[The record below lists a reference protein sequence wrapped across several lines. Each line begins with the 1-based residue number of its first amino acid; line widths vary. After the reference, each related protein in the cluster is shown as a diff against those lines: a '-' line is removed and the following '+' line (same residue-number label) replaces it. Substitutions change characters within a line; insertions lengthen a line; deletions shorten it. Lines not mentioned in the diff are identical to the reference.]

1 MLPDRPLR
9 ILVVDDDYIDREIYK
24 QCLSEFSTPSFQIA
38 EAVSGAAGIALTQS
52 FQPDCILLDYN
63 LPDQTGLDVLAH
75 FNPHGPAAA
84 VVMLTACGGEE
95 LAVRA
100 MKAGVSDYLPKRQV
114 NPGSLLHVVTNAVQR
129 FQLQRALEENRQ
141 ALERSER
148 RYENLLE
155 AMPQMV
161 WMADAEGVVQYAN
174 RRWLEYMGVRPED
187 AARLRWDEAIH
198 PRDRE
203 HTSQV
208 WREATS
214 ESRTFF
220 EVEHR
225 VCRASDHAYRWHLV
239 RAVAVK
245 DGGGEV
251 INWFGTST
259 EIENQKQAEKATLE
273 REKLEGL
280 GLLAGGIAHDYN
292 NLLVT
297 ILGGASFAMETLP
310 ATHAARP
317 ILQDVICAS
326 ERAAELTRKMLA
338 YSGRGM
344 FFIERIDL
352 DQLLRQTCARL
363 RPSLPRNV
371 RLVYQGCRYLP
382 PVETDAEQTGRIVS
396 ELVMNAIEAIGN
408 ESGTITV
415 RASLAEIEPE
425 FARDGQIEAA
435 VKSGAQFVAI
445 DVEDTGCGMDEG
457 TQARIFDPF
466 FSTKF
471 TGRGMGLSA
480 VKGLLRSSGG
490 AIRVRSKQGGGTVF
504 RVVLPAVAAEEVKA
518 NGAH

>member
-1 MLPDRPLR
+1 MLPDRQLR
-9 ILVVDDDYIDREIYK
+9 ILVVDDDYVDREIYK
-24 QCLSEFSTPSFQIA
+24 QCLSESPVPGFHIA

-114 NPGSLLHVVTNAVQR
+114 NPGSLLHVVANAIQK
-129 FQLQRALEENRQ
+129 FHLQRALDEHRL
-141 ALERSER
+141 ALEQSER

-161 WMADAEGVVQYAN
+161 WTADAKGVIQYAN
-174 RRWLEYMGVRPED
+174 RRWLEYLGVRQQD
-187 AARLRWDEAIH
+187 ATRLRWDESVH

-203 HTSQV
+203 
-208 WREATS
+208 RTS
-214 ESRTFF
+214 EVWNAATETGTFF

-225 VCRASDHAYRWHLV
+225 VCRASDHSYRWQLV

-245 DGGGEV
+245 DRGGDV

-259 EIENQKQAEKATLE
+259 EVENQKQAEKATLE

-280 GLLAGGIAHDYN
+280 GLLAGGIAHDFN

-297 ILGGASFAMETLP
+297 ILGGASFAMDSLP

-317 ILQDVICAS
+317 ILQDVISAS

-352 DQLLRQTCARL
+352 DQLLWQTCARL
-363 RPSLPRNV
+363 RSTLPGNIQ
-371 RLVYQGCRYLP
+371 LQYQGCRYLP
-382 PVETDAEQTGRIVS
+382 PVDTDAEQSARIVS
-396 ELVMNAIEAIGN
+396 ELLMNAVEAIGD
-408 ESGTITV
+408 EAGTIWV
-415 RASLAEIEPE
+415 R
-425 FARDGQIEAA
+425 
-435 VKSGAQFVAI
+435 
-445 DVEDTGCGMDEG
+445 T
-457 TQARIFDPF
+457 
-466 FSTKF
+466 
-471 TGRGMGLSA
+471 
-480 VKGLLRSSGG
+480 
-490 AIRVRSKQGGGTVF
+490 
-504 RVVLPAVAAEEVKA
+504 
-518 NGAH
+518 